1 MWRFVGDVDE
11 NEVVSSSPYTITG
24 LRSSTEFYI
33 RVCAFKDGDR
43 LGCNDV
49 NVRTVPVGKL
59 I

>member
-24 LRSSTEFYI
+24 LSSSTEYYI
-33 RVCAFKDGDR
+33 QVCAFKDEDR
-43 LGCNDV
+43 LDCNDV
-49 NVRTVPVGKL
+49 SVRTVPVGKW